1 MVFKLQRGHK
11 YMTEITIYNVQ
22 WATTPKV
29 GKPELGFLC
38 SACHLMV
45 LYISVRFH
53 KNISK
58 VLQVTEQ
65 TQVHERNHYVYLQ
78 SSMGHNS
85 SKETRY
91 VVLMFFML
99 SGRAFIFL

>member
-1 MVFKLQRGHK
+1 
-11 YMTEITIYNVQ
+11 
-22 WATTPKV
+22 
-29 GKPELGFLC
+29 
-38 SACHLMV
+38 MV

-65 TQVHERNHYVYLQ
+65 TQVHERNHYLQ